1 MGRSGITIP
10 NPIRS
15 MKTVRKRTTSGERR
29 DGAGAGTARGNRK
42 TPRAVKA
49 SAPDAAASS
58 AAFGAEPPQTTNDVA
73 RLAEQRF
80 AQPRRRRVEIAIAQ
94 RAQPAR
100 GDGRG
105 RRKRRPDGGP
115 RPPRQRGG
123 RGRRQQPA
131 AAPRISRAAGGAPL

>member
-49 SAPDAAASS
+49 SAPNAGASS

-80 AQPRRRRVEIAIAQ
+80 SQPRRRRVEVAIAQ

-100 GDGRG
+100 ELAQPRTAAAGACRGQSLCLRHALLDDAQREIERPSVTG
-105 RRKRRPDGGP
+105 RRL
-115 RPPRQRGG
+115 
-123 RGRRQQPA
+123 
-131 AAPRISRAAGGAPL
+131 RA